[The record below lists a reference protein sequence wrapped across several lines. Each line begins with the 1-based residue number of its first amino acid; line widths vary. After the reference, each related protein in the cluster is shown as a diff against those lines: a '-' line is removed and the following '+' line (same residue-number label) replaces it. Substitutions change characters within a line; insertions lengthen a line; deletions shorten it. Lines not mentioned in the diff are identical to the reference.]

1 MHRSNTGSQCQSAF
15 WFSLVAVGKLAELL
29 DCHGLLLNVVLSEET
44 RLACDNLLYGSR
56 NHQVVNVVIGAPRLP
71 FLWWDNLG
79 REMKTVL
86 LLLNKSVSFVF
97 DVCLFFVFLGIVN
110 DHDLLK

>member
-1 MHRSNTGSQCQSAF
+1 MGSQCQSAF

-56 NHQVVNVVIGAPRLP
+56 NHQIVNVVIGAPRLP

-79 REMKTVL
+79 REMTTDL
-86 LLLNKSVSFVF
+86 LLHNKHTIKAFP
-97 DVCLFFVFLGIVN
+97 LFFMFFFLLGIVN
-110 DHDLLK
+110 DHDLLN